1 MNKFFRGA
9 KKFALPAIATAL
21 VAGGALAS
29 GASGGTGGQAE
40 FGSMFDTIVG
50 WTEGF
55 LGKLLAIGAFLI
67 GMGMGIVKQ
76 SIVAV
81 ALGIAFAL
89 TLAYGP
95 AIITGVFSFAV

>member
-1 MNKFFRGA
+1 MKNLVKKYGLLSVALTVLSGA
-9 KKFALPAIATAL
+9 
-21 VAGGALAS
+21 ALANS
-29 GASGGTGGQAE
+29 ASGGTGGATE
-40 FGSMFDTIVG
+40 FQGMFDAIVL
-50 WTEGF
+50 WSEGY

-76 SIVAV
+76 SIIAV